1 MNKRIPWWQPHI
13 EKEDYVFVKSALD
26 ANYVN
31 EGPLVARF
39 EERIR
44 KIAGAKYAIATNNC
58 TIAIFLALKAAGVRR
73 GDEVLVPDITFIA
86 TANAVDLLG
95 ATPVLVDVD
104 PMTLTISPL
113 AIERSITKRTRAIV
127 PVHVTGRGADMK
139 RILSI
144 AKKHGLYVIEDAA
157 EAHGA
162 TYKGRPVG
170 SIGHIGC
177 FSFYSNKIIT
187 TGEGG
192 AVTTDDKALIDRIKN
207 IKNLAFG
214 DTEKFMHK
222 EVGFKYQMTNLQ
234 AAVGAG
240 QMRHVKEIL
249 KRKRSIGAFYM
260 KHLQGIDGIQL
271 PVEKPY
277 AKNVYW
283 MFNLILTGRL
293 SGKRSAFMQELAKRG
308 VETREDFVPYN
319 EQKIFIEKKFTK
331 LSDCPVASRISKD
344 GFYIPSG
351 TLISQKEL
359 AYVVKQIKEV
369 AAIL

>member
-144 AKKHGLYVIEDAA
+144 AKKHGLVVIEDAA
-157 EAHGA
+157 EALCSKQEGKQLGLFGDA
-162 TYKGRPVG
+162 
-170 SIGHIGC
+170 GC
-177 FSFYSNKIIT
+177 FSFSPNKTIS
-187 TGEGG
+187 TGQGG
-192 AVTTDDKALIDRIKN
+192 VIVTNDERIYLALKPLKDQGRPVRGTGGNDIHDTIGYNLKMTD
-207 IKNLAFG
+207 
-214 DTEKFMHK
+214 
-222 EVGFKYQMTNLQ
+222 LQ
-234 AAVGAG
+234 AAVGLG
-240 QMRHVKEIL
+240 QLVHL
-249 KRKRSIGAFYM
+249 KDRVARMKRNYS
-260 KHLQGIDGIQL
+260 L
-271 PVEKPY
+271 Y
-277 AKNVYW
+277 AKGLKGVGDIRVYPSSRGEVPQW
-283 MFNLILTGRL
+283 TDIETEHRDELERFLRERNIDCRPYWYPIHRQKAYKQSDKRFPNATRMSPRSLWL
-293 SGKRSAFMQELAKRG
+293 SSAF
-308 VETREDFVPYN
+308 T
-319 EQKIFIEKKFTK
+319 
-331 LSDCPVASRISKD
+331 LSDKD
-344 GFYIPSG
+344 VERVIA
-351 TLISQKEL
+351 E
-359 AYVVKQIKEV
+359 IKNFF
-369 AAIL
+369 A